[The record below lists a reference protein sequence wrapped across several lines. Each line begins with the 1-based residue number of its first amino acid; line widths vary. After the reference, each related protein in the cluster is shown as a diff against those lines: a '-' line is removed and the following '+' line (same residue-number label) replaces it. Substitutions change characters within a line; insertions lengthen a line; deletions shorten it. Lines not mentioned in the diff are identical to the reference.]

1 MRIEDRGLRT
11 VERGPKIED
20 RGLDDLISICSLL
33 EEEGLSLDELNAKL
47 GWSFIS
53 DLLKADVT
61 TQ

>member
-1 MRIEDRGLRT
+1 MDG
-11 VERGPKIED
+11 
-20 RGLDDLISICSLL
+20 LISIYNLL
-33 EEEGLSLDELNAKL
+33 LEEGLSLDELNAKL